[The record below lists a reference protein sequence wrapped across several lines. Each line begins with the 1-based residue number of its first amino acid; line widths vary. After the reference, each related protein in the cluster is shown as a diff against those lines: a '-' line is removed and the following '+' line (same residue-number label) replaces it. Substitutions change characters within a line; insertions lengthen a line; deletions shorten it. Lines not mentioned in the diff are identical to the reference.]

1 MLSIDIDAA
10 IAAHK
15 AWRGHLRYFLDDI
28 SNKTFTIESA
38 RDHTA
43 CALGQWL
50 YGPGANYSL
59 FTQYSDLMEVHR
71 LFHETAAEITRLH
84 QAGDNERAETM
95 LAEEF
100 TVYSHRVIEL
110 LELLKI

>member
-15 AWRGHLRYFLDDI
+15 AWRGHLRFFLDGI
-28 SNKTFTIESA
+28 SNKTFTIESV

-50 YGPGANYSL
+50 YGPGADYNL
-59 FTQYSDLMEVHR
+59 FTQYSDLKEVHR

-84 QAGDNERAETM
+84 QAGDSERAETL
-95 LAEEF
+95 LADEF
-100 TVYSHRVIEL
+100 TTYSRRVIEL

>member
-1 MLSIDIDAA
+1 
-10 IAAHK
+10 
-15 AWRGHLRYFLDDI
+15 
-28 SNKTFTIESA
+28 
-38 RDHTA
+38 
-43 CALGQWL
+43 
-50 YGPGANYSL
+50 
-59 FTQYSDLMEVHR
+59 MEVHR